1 MKTMKSTLNKKD
13 FKTEVLA
20 HQGISIVQFKAEWS
34 GACMMLDP
42 IYEELKKSYSM
53 EVRFYAVDV
62 DAEPAL
68 AKEFMVLELPTM
80 LFFRN
85 GVLETKVS
93 GLVPKNA
100 LIAKIENII
109 RQ

>member
-1 MKTMKSTLNKKD
+1 MKSTISKNE
-13 FKTEVLA
+13 FKSKVLG

-34 GACMMLDP
+34 GACMMLEP
-42 IYEELKKSYSM
+42 IYEELKKSYGM
-53 EVRFYAVDV
+53 EARFFAVDV
-62 DAEPAL
+62 DSEPSL
-68 AKEFMVLELPTM
+68 AKEYMVQELPTM

-85 GVLETKVS
+85 GLLETKVS

-109 RQ
+109 R

>member
-1 MKTMKSTLNKKD
+1 MKSTLNKNE

-34 GACMMLDP
+34 GACRMLEP

-53 EVRFYAVDV
+53 EARFYAVDV